1 MAKNTHNKMIGSSVE
16 RSDDRIKET
25 GEVFTPME
33 LCHQMVSEI
42 DEDILKNPDSTF
54 LDNSAGCGN
63 FIVALKEKLMQ
74 YHSEEHILDNML
86 YAIELMSDNH
96 QEMCERIGVSL
107 DHEHYVDVIVT
118 GKLHKLL

>member
-54 LDNSAGCGN
+54 LANRS
-63 FIVALKEKLMQ
+63 
-74 YHSEEHILDNML
+74 
-86 YAIELMSDNH
+86 
-96 QEMCERIGVSL
+96 
-107 DHEHYVDVIVT
+107 
-118 GKLHKLL
+118 